1 MSSDTLT
8 ETVIGC
14 AYTVANALG
23 NGFLEKVYENAL
35 THELRKRG
43 VQVEQQRAIPVYY
56 DQVVVGEYLADLLVG
71 DSIVVELKAVKSIE
85 DIHKAQ
91 CINYLKATGLQI
103 CMLINFGRPKVQIRR
118 LMNSHPHADSDSGA
132 SCKEGSFLQ

>member
-1 MSSDTLT
+1 MNSDELT
-8 ETVIGC
+8 ETIIGC

-43 VQVEQQRAIPVYY
+43 VQVEQQCSIPVHY
-56 DQVVVGEYLADLLVG
+56 DSIIVGEYLADSLVEG
-71 DSIVVELKAVKSIE
+71 KVLVELKAVRAIE

-91 CINYLKATGLQI
+91 RLHYLKATRKQI
-103 CMLINFGRPKVQIRR
+103 CLLINFGGPKIQIKRIV
-118 LMNSHPHADSDSGA
+118 NNFNPHRSEAAAG
-132 SCKEGSFLQ
+132 